1 MIVWMGGLQ
10 GGEIVPENF
19 AHVDVRDHGLL
30 VGDSLFETVMT
41 RGRHAQLL
49 GRHVARLARSADA
62 VGMACPDVDVI
73 IGAVRSVLESMP
85 DQSVELT
92 GRLRITLSS
101 GVGPMGLSRGDSPR
115 LIVTWEEM
123 ARPTTAV
130 SLVVSSVVRSV
141 QPRLLGLKTGSW
153 IENVLAMKEARE
165 HGVDDALILNSRG
178 EVVETST
185 ANIFA
190 VKSGTVVTPPLSSG
204 CLAGVARQFLIENI
218 PTSVRF
224 AELPI
229 TLEELMAADE
239 VFVTSALRGVTPVVR
254 IADTEF
260 TREPTITAML
270 QSVFD
275 LALKESD
282 D

>member
-1 MIVWMGGLQ
+1 
-10 GGEIVPENF
+10 
-19 AHVDVRDHGLL
+19 
-30 VGDSLFETVMT
+30 
-41 RGRHAQLL
+41 
-49 GRHVARLARSADA
+49 
-62 VGMACPDVDVI
+62 
-73 IGAVRSVLESMP
+73 
-85 DQSVELT
+85 
-92 GRLRITLSS
+92 
-101 GVGPMGLSRGDSPR
+101 
-115 LIVTWEEM
+115 
-123 ARPTTAV
+123 V
-130 SLVVSSVVRSV
+130 SLAVSSVVRSV

-165 HGVDDALILNSRG
+165 HGADDALILNSRG

-204 CLAGVARQFLIENI
+204 CLAGVARQFLIERI
-218 PTSVRF
+218 PASVRF

-229 TLEELMAADE
+229 ALEELMAADE